1 MFMIQW
7 WESLSLIQ
15 QIFGLIAIPSTVI
28 LIIQTILVLVGV
40 GEVEGDVDVDF
51 DTDAADGSDVA
62 ESANGFALISVRGI
76 IAFLTVGGWTGIVID
91 SFGAHIAIT
100 LMVSLLAGFLALVA
114 VAWLMHLTSKLQ
126 DKGNIAL
133 KNAVGKT
140 AKVYIAIPET
150 GKSGKVT
157 LTLQGRFTECDAVTQ
172 SGKSLTPGQIVVV
185 TGLVDANTLIVKEAK
200 IKA

>member
-1 MFMIQW
+1 MIEW

-28 LIIQTILVLVGV
+28 LIIQTILVMVGV

-51 DTDAADGSDVA
+51 DADVADGTHVA
-62 ESANGFALISVRGI
+62 DSANGFALISVRGI
-76 IAFLTVGGWTGIVID
+76 IAFLAVGGWTGIVLE
-91 SFGAHIAIT
+91 SAGAHIAVT
-100 LMVSLLAGFLALVA
+100 LIVSLSAGFLALLA
-114 VAWLMHLTSKLQ
+114 VAWLMRMTSKLQ
-126 DKGNIAL
+126 DKGNISL

-157 LTLQGRFTECDAVTQ
+157 LTFQGRYTECDAVTQ
-172 SGKSLTPGQIVVV
+172 SGTTLTPGELVIV
-185 TGLVDANTLIVKEAK
+185 TGLADANTLIVK
-200 IKA
+200 KAPKE